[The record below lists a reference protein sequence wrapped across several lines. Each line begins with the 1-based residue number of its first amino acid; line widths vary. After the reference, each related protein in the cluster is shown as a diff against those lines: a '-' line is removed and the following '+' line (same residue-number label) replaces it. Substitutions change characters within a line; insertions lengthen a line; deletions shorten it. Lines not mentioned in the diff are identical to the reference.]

1 MNSFD
6 ATIIFYVNRL
16 SRQSLVFD
24 QFMGYMTQY
33 NLLKGGVLA
42 LFIWRIWFKEGDRGR
57 KYMTAAI
64 ISTFAAIALARG
76 LALSL
81 PYRARPLHEAS
92 LAFIAPYGVSPKVLD
107 GWSSFPSDHA
117 VLFFCLS
124 TGIFFASRR
133 MGALALAY
141 SALFICFPRV
151 YLGFHYPTDIL
162 AGAALGV
169 FIGCAGNAHL
179 ARSRAFESSYGWLDS
194 RPGLFYP
201 ALFLVTY
208 QIADL
213 FDSGRGALSGAMDL
227 VKMVFA

>member
-6 ATIIFYVNRL
+6 ASIIFYVNRL
-16 SRQSLVFD
+16 SRESLVFD
-24 QFMGYMTQY
+24 HFMGYMTQY

-42 LFIWRIWFKEGDRGR
+42 LFIWRIWFKEGDLGR
-57 KYMTAAI
+57 KYVTAAI
-64 ISTFAAIALARG
+64 ISSLAAIAVARG

-92 LAFIAPYGVSPKVLD
+92 LSFIVPYGVSPKLLD

-133 MGALALAY
+133 LGAIALAY
-141 SALFICFPRV
+141 SALFICLPRV

-169 FIGCAGNAHL
+169 FIAWAGNAYC
-179 ARSRAFESSYGWLDS
+179 ARSRAFESSYGWLDL

-201 ALFLVTY
+201 GLFLVTY

-213 FDSGRGALSGAMDL
+213 FDSGRGALSGAVDL
-227 VKMVFA
+227 LEMILA